1 MQICLENLI
10 FKGEIISEVEE
21 LRWEGINQ
29 TTLQDHEKYVR
40 KMGEKKNERRNDK
53 GKREK
58 KEETK

>member
-10 FKGEIISEVEE
+10 FKVEIISEVEE

-40 KMGEKKNERRNDK
+40 KMGEKKNESGNDK